1 MKEEK
6 DDDDE
11 DKEEEAA
18 QREEGGKRKAGGE
31 SEKTVGKGKTE
42 EGNSAGGVTRREV
55 REREGQREKERIRIE
70 KGREGV

>member
-42 EGNSAGGVTRREV
+42 EGNKCGRSDTARSA
-55 REREGQREKERIRIE
+55 REKDNVKRRGIRIE